1 MQIVCCIFYME
12 KQMDMIVTFGGGMK
26 VNAHFNNFT
35 IYTDQTKRAG
45 GDESSPEPF
54 SYFLSSLATCAGLF
68 VLRFCQ
74 TRNIST
80 EGIQLRQSHHWNKEQ
95 KRVDNIHLEIELP
108 SSFPEKYAP
117 ALIRATNECAVKKA
131 LMNPPQ
137 IDVTTRVVDA
147 T

>member
-1 MQIVCCIFYME
+1 MQME
-12 KQMDMIVTFGGGMK
+12 MIVTFGGGMK

-35 IYTDQTKRAG
+35 VYTDQTKRAG

-54 SYFLSSLATCAGLF
+54 DYFLSSLATCAGFF

-74 TRNIST
+74 TRKIST

-117 ALIRATNECAVKKA
+117 ALIRATNECTVKKA

-137 IDVTTRVVDA
+137 IDVTTRVVEDS
-147 T
+147 

>member
-1 MQIVCCIFYME
+1 
-12 KQMDMIVTFGGGMK
+12 MDITVTFGGGMK
-26 VNAHFNNFT
+26 VNANFNNFT
-35 IYTDQTKRAG
+35 VYTDQTKRAG

-54 SYFLSSLATCAGLF
+54 YYFLSSLATCAGFF

-74 TRNIST
+74 TRKISS

-117 ALIRATNECAVKKA
+117 ALIRATNECTVKKA

-137 IDVTTRVVDA
+137 IDVTTKIVDA
-147 T
+147 ATKKII